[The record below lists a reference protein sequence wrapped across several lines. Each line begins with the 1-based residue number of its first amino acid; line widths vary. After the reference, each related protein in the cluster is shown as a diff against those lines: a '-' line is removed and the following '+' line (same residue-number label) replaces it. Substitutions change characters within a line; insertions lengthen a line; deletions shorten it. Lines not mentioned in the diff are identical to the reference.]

1 MARSTILSGGRMSN
15 KRLSMRQI
23 REVLRLRF
31 VCERSQ
37 REIATT
43 IGVSSATVWDYLDR
57 ARRAQLDFGKAK
69 SMDDA
74 RQPEVRRTQGRLL
87 RSGS

>member
-1 MARSTILSGGRMSN
+1 MS
-15 KRLSMRQI
+15 RRQN
-23 REVLRLRF
+23 REVLRLRL

-43 IGVSSATVWDYLDR
+43 IGGPSATVWDYLDR
-57 ARRAQLDFGKAK
+57 ARRAQLGFTKAM

-74 RQPEVRRTQGRLL
+74 ALEALLFRCHRR
-87 RSGS
+87 

>member
-1 MARSTILSGGRMSN
+1 MALSTILSGVRMSN

-23 REVLRLRF
+23 KEVLRLRF

-43 IGVSSATVWDYLDR
+43 IGLSSATVWDYLVGPEKLEAPCA
-57 ARRAQLDFGKAK
+57 AR
-69 SMDDA
+69 
-74 RQPEVRRTQGRLL
+74 V
-87 RSGS
+87 

>member
-1 MARSTILSGGRMSN
+1 
-15 KRLSMRQI
+15 MRQI